1 MAAVLRRESA
11 RKGQG
16 TLPRFRAS
24 MFLVAVEPYFHER
37 DASTLLSAH
46 PEVYGGR
53 RAVRPLV
60 LDGLLLRAERD
71 AAHLAE
77 GDRHAL
83 AAHRRHAV
91 LRHVGAVAVQ
101 HEDRADGERH
111 ADGRVEDAV
120 LDDLDL
126 FAEEDRLLGKQR
138 ERDERADEVV
148 VVDVRRD
155 AVALRVPVVGG
166 GMSE

>member
-1 MAAVLRRESA
+1 MTAVAAGFSPPSPLPPPSSQGRGARYPSTDPDSPRE
-11 RKGQG
+11 REGRTVDR
-16 TLPRFRAS
+16 TLFRFLFAACFGRGS
-24 MFLVAVEPYFHER
+24 SFMKVMSDVSVSP
-37 DASTLLSAH
+37 SLLSAH

-53 RAVRPLV
+53 RAIRPLV
-60 LDGLLLRAERD
+60 LDGPLLRAERD

-126 FAEEDRLLGKQR
+126 FAEEDRLLG
-138 ERDERADEVV
+138 
-148 VVDVRRD
+148 
-155 AVALRVPVVGG
+155 
-166 GMSE
+166 

>member
-1 MAAVLRRESA
+1 
-11 RKGQG
+11 
-16 TLPRFRAS
+16 

-53 RAVRPLV
+53 RAIRPLV

-91 LRHVGAVAVQ
+91 LRHVGAVAVE

-120 LDDLDL
+120 LDGLDL